1 MIVFP
6 TVITDAD
13 VCELNWQYFD
23 GSCYKE
29 TSASISAHEA
39 RNACQVE
46 DADLVKITSSEEN
59 SFVNS
64 LIVGQALIGLER
76 DNQLGEFI
84 WKDGMQVSFSQ
95 WNGSPGSQS
104 CVVIDDKGDWK
115 TANCFNATTKYVCE
129 KGMSHHSFSF
139 FISLFS
145 CRCTDVIGAQECI

>member
-6 TVITDAD
+6 MVITDAD
-13 VCELNWQYFD
+13 VCALNWQYFD

-64 LIVGQALIGLER
+64 LTAGEAWIGLER
-76 DNQLGEFI
+76 DDKGVFL
-84 WKDGMQVSFSQ
+84 WKDGMPVSFSQ
-95 WNGSPGSQS
+95 WNGSSGSQS
-104 CVVIDDKGDWK
+104 CVVIDDNGDWK

-129 KGMSHHSFSF
+129 KGMSNHSFSF
-139 FISLFS
+139 FLFRFS
-145 CRCTDVIGAQECI
+145 CRCRDVIGARECI